1 MKKVYIIIIV
11 CLLLVGFGGFMFVTH
26 QKNDKL
32 DDDYI
37 YDNSNDGFSL
47 KLIKEVHKSND
58 SNNYLISP
66 YSIEMALSMLRDGS
80 SGTTFTEIDK
90 VLGKRQFHDI
100 IIKDHVGVANGLF
113 IKNKYQS
120 VIKED
125 YINQLHTNYRSEL
138 LYDDFKTPKVINDWV
153 DRKTNG
159 MIKEVVD
166 YIDDEFVLGLANAL
180 AIDVDWYTPF
190 ECNSTNGDIFYKID
204 KSQYKTEMMYH
215 TFDSKEYKYLKDD
228 NATGIVLPYEKY
240 NKETGKVD
248 ERGEGLE
255 FIAILPSDDIDHYI
269 SHLNDKV
276 LDQFITSGK
285 KASNNYEI
293 HLRIPRFSYDYDLNN
308 FKDVLRNIGIQDAF
322 DEVNADFTKMM
333 SRDDMKEKNIENLYV
348 SDAIHKTHID
358 LNENGTKAAAVTYFG
373 IKSFGAID
381 TKEPKYVSIVFN
393 KPFIYMIRDTIHHEL
408 LFFGVVYEPNKW
420 NGSTCVEE

>member
-1 MKKVYIIIIV
+1 MKKIYIIIVV
-11 CLLLVGFGGFMFVTH
+11 CLLSVGFGGFMFVIH
-26 QKNDKL
+26 QENNKLNNDVYDSS
-32 DDDYI
+32 DDK
-37 YDNSNDGFSL
+37 FSL
-47 KLIKEVHKSND
+47 KLIKEVHQSNNK
-58 SNNYLISP
+58 NNYLISP

-80 SGTTFTEIDK
+80 SGNTLAEIDK
-90 VLGKRQFHDI
+90 AIGKKQFHDI

-120 VIKED
+120 VIKKD
-125 YINQLHTNYRSEL
+125 YIQQLHTNYRSEL
-138 LYDDFKTPKVINDWV
+138 LYDEFKTPQVINDWV
-153 DRKTNG
+153 NRKTNG
-159 MIKEVVD
+159 MIKKVVNH
-166 YIDDEFVLGLANAL
+166 IDDDFVLGLANAL

-190 ECNSTNGDIFYKID
+190 ECDSTNGDIFYKID

-240 NKETGKVD
+240 DKETGQVD

-255 FIAILPSDDIDHYI
+255 FIAILPNGDIDHYI

-293 HLRIPRFSYDYDLNN
+293 RLSIPRFSYDYDLGN
-308 FKDVLRNIGIQDAF
+308 FKDILRNIGIQDAF
-322 DEVNADFTKMM
+322 DEVKADFTKMM
-333 SRDDMKEKNIENLYV
+333 SRDDMEKNDIVNLYV

-358 LNENGTKAAAVTYFG
+358 LNEKGTKAAAVTYFG
-373 IKSFGAID
+373 IKSAGAIGS
-381 TKEPKYVSIVFN
+381 KEPKYVSIEFN
-393 KPFIYMIRDTIHHEL
+393 KPFIYMIRDKKYHEL

-420 NGSTCVEE
+420 NGSTCVVE